1 MGMLLTIII
10 DLLNFHRLFT
20 QRNTMSNCIFALDLM
35 PSCTWTS
42 LQELERRKWFPNQAN
57 EEEAKFNNYNE
68 ILTC

>member
-1 MGMLLTIII
+1 MY
-10 DLLNFHRLFT
+10 
-20 QRNTMSNCIFALDLM
+20 NCIFALDLM

-57 EEEAKFNNYNE
+57 GEEVEFTNCNE

>member
-1 MGMLLTIII
+1 
-10 DLLNFHRLFT
+10 
-20 QRNTMSNCIFALDLM
+20 MSNCIFALDLM